1 MQKPRRPTGV
11 TILGVL
17 AILGGL
23 FLLVGGV
30 VLIGVGT
37 LAASQIATG
46 VTNAGYSGLS
56 SLSTGTIA
64 TIVTVLGAVL
74 LILGLLYLA
83 YGIGFFTGK
92 GWAWTLGM
100 IGTVLGIILNIV
112 QIALGSFTSAGGLI
126 IGLII
131 VYYLTRPHVKAY
143 FGKGAPMAPVSGMP
157 QPSVMTSSMGST
169 LSSMNCKSC
178 GASIPAGAT
187 RCASC
192 GASV

>member
-23 FLLVGGV
+23 FLLLGGA

-37 LAASQIATG
+37 LASSQIATG
-46 VTNAGYSGLS
+46 VANAGYSGLS
-56 SLSTGTIA
+56 SLDTGTIA
-64 TIVTVLGAVL
+64 TIVTVLGVVL
-74 LILGLLYLA
+74 LILGILYLA
-83 YGIGFFTGK
+83 YGIGFFSGK

-100 IGTVLGIILNIV
+100 IGTILGIILNIV
-112 QIALGSFTSAGGLI
+112 QIALGSFTSVGGLI

-143 FGKGAPMAPVSGMP
+143 FGKGAQMAPVSGMSP
-157 QPSVMTSSMGST
+157 PSAMTSSMGST
-169 LSSMNCKSC
+169 MTSMTCKSC
-178 GASIPAGAT
+178 GASVPAGAT
-187 RCASC
+187 KCPSC
-192 GASV
+192 GANL